1 MRMHLPFRLFLPT
14 ITPSTTTLYGPHS
27 TGTLRR
33 WFMGFRYLLLLL
45 LARHSFHITSAKS
58 SLPLLNSRAN
68 FSKRFMLEIL
78 STPHW
83 RSSIFR
89 GKGRMASSLPESPS
103 SISNAR
109 SFSPDNT
116 SISSKR
122 FCNKSQQ
129 KRRFQTPSWSYVELI
144 RSRTEENRNASNGR
158 PKVPRRTL
166 VVHPVCPQQNSE
178 WPNRYGGSRLVLSV
192 GRSQS
197 EFGWLRGCVW
207 RGCSPADL

>member
-89 GKGRMASSLPESPS
+89 EKGRMASSPPESPS

-116 SISSKR
+116 SICSKR
-122 FCNKSQQ
+122 FCNKAS
-129 KRRFQTPSWSYVELI
+129 RRDAYKLPPGATLNSLDLEPKKTATHPTGDPKCLGVLSWFILFAFKFTPSSPTKAED
-144 RSRTEENRNASNGR
+144 RASS
-158 PKVPRRTL
+158 L
-166 VVHPVCPQQNSE
+166 
-178 WPNRYGGSRLVLSV
+178 
-192 GRSQS
+192 
-197 EFGWLRGCVW
+197 
-207 RGCSPADL
+207 A